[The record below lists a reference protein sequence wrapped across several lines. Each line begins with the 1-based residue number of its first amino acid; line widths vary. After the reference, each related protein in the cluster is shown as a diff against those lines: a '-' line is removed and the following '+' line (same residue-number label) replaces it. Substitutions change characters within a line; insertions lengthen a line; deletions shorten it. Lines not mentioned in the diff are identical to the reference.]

1 MQAFGPYTSQTNPH
15 FAHQYGQE
23 EFDFSLQPT
32 DSGLCSIVAR
42 VTNLIPQFPG
52 EEEKL
57 LNGGMSRDEL
67 QDRFRL
73 GTPSSGKSKSK
84 EGHVFKNIILS
95 DNEISKNVTT
105 GSLNETK
112 YYFEF
117 IKEHAE
123 AYKTVG
129 DNLFIRVEKVP
140 VDTSNNVI
148 ESFFKSYS
156 LYERFNFSILGNED
170 GTYSIVANISHFI
183 PKEGMDKSNRLEGVW
198 QAGPIFTEIIQKS
211 EGKHILL
218 KGDFETMKGNF
229 EFIKKHAKITGF
241 TLNTLYIGANK

>member
-15 FAHQYGQE
+15 FSHQYGQE

-52 EEEKL
+52 GEEKPVG
-57 LNGGMSRDEL
+57 GGMSRNEL

-73 GTPSSGKSKSK
+73 GTPSSGKSESK
-84 EGHVFKNIILS
+84 EGHVFKTIILS
-95 DNEISKNVTT
+95 DNEISKNVTV
-105 GSLNETK
+105 GSFNETK
-112 YYFEF
+112 FYFEF
-117 IKEHAE
+117 IKEHAK
-123 AYKTVG
+123 AYETAG

-140 VDTSNNVI
+140 ADSSNNI
-148 ESFFKSYS
+148 PESFFKSDS
-156 LYERFNFSILGNED
+156 LYERFNFSIRDNDD

-183 PKEGMDKSNRLEGVW
+183 PSNEGKDLSNGKW
-198 QAGPIFTEIIQKS
+198 QAGSVFTEIVQKS

-218 KGDFETMKGNF
+218 KGDFEAMKHNF
-229 EFIKKHAKITGF
+229 EFLKKHAKITGF
-241 TLNTLYIGANK
+241 ILNTLYIGANK